1 MYRDANALPNRLI
14 VDQCTI
20 LSALSILN
28 TARVSAT
35 VAMVDRASPTIRM
48 MAWGMAD
55 CRGEREKR

>member
-1 MYRDANALPNRLI
+1 MRVGTFTLPNRLI

-35 VAMVDRASPTIRM
+35 VAMVDPASPTIRM